1 MLEQVV
7 KPEIKLRQ
15 FEGPLDLLL
24 HLIEKN
30 DVDIYDIPIST
41 ITSQYMDYIESMK
54 EFDMERFYR
63 DQRILQIGE
72 GTSEI
77 LRLVISRAIGC

>member
-1 MLEQVV
+1 M
-7 KPEIKLRQ
+7 KKWT
-15 FEGPLDLLL
+15 D
-24 HLIEKN
+24 IEMVEAVASHN
-30 DVDIYDIPIST
+30 AA
-41 ITSQYMDYIESMK
+41 M
-54 EFDMERFYR
+54 MERFYR